1 MTLSRTPTT
10 TQRELSFAG
19 SGPSIV
25 MQLGSPVGQFRR
37 VRWWTSATV
46 VVPTVLVCMIVATG
60 TVLAWPV
67 SLLYRRRVEVDALTR
82 RLNAATR
89 LALLFD
95 VVAISAALW
104 LVVWGRPLVALSSPI
119 VGPIG
124 LGIYAAAW
132 AGVLLT
138 PLVIWHATRF
148 SRARDDGLSAW
159 GRWVSSSLFT

>member
-1 MTLSRTPTT
+1 
-10 TQRELSFAG
+10 
-19 SGPSIV
+19 
-25 MQLGSPVGQFRR
+25 VGQFRR
-37 VRWWTSATV
+37 VRWWTSASV
-46 VVPTVLVCMIVATG
+46 VVPTVFLCMIVATG
-60 TVLAWPV
+60 SVLTWPV

-95 VVAISAALW
+95 VVAISAAVW

-138 PLVIWHATRF
+138 PLTIWHATRF
-148 SRARDDGLSAW
+148 SRARIDGLSAW
-159 GRWVSSSLFT
+159 GREGILVAVHMILVAFCLYWRIAGTTLAL